1 VAGAGIRCREPGP
14 HGVLTGPATGSR
26 RVAVSR
32 EVQVR
37 LPSTREPSGIEI
49 ERKFRLR
56 AAPDEAT
63 LAAHGAVAKR
73 IEQVYLLPGPSGG
86 AAGADDASG
95 GSRIRRTE
103 LPDGTSAFRR
113 NQKRRIGPFSFDEA
127 EDEISEAEWIAALPR
142 ADPQRRPIRKTRH
155 VVAHGGQTLE
165 IDVFEEP
172 AGLTVVEVELAS
184 EHEPVQLP
192 EWVGEWREVTGDP
205 RYLNW
210 SLARRDA
217 EVPPFD

>member
-1 VAGAGIRCREPGP
+1 MSPR
-14 HGVLTGPATGSR
+14 
-26 RVAVSR
+26 
-32 EVQVR
+32 
-37 LPSTREPSGIEI
+37 GIEI

-56 AAPDEAT
+56 ATPDEAT

-73 IEQVYLLPGPSGG
+73 IEQVYLLPDPSAGP
-86 AAGADDASG
+86 DASG

-103 LPDGTSAFRR
+103 LPDGTSTFRR
-113 NQKRRIGPFSFDEA
+113 NRKRRIGAFTFDEA
-127 EDEISEAEWIAALPR
+127 EDETSEAEWTAALAR

-155 VVAHGGQTLE
+155 VVAHGCQTLE

-172 AGLTVVEVELAS
+172 AGLTVLEVELAS
-184 EHEPVQLP
+184 EDEPVQLP
-192 EWVGEWREVTGDP
+192 EWVGEWREVTGDG

>member
-1 VAGAGIRCREPGP
+1 MSPR
-14 HGVLTGPATGSR
+14 
-26 RVAVSR
+26 
-32 EVQVR
+32 
-37 LPSTREPSGIEI
+37 GIEI

-56 AAPDEAT
+56 AAPDAAT
-63 LAAHGAVAKR
+63 LSAHRAMAKR
-73 IEQVYLLPGPSGG
+73 IEQVYLLPDPYAGP
-86 AAGADDASG
+86 DAPG

-103 LPDGTSAFRR
+103 LPDGTSTFRR
-113 NQKRRIGPFSFDEA
+113 NRKRRIGAFSFDEA
-127 EDEISEAEWIAALPR
+127 EDEISEAEWIAALAR
-142 ADPQRRPIRKTRH
+142 ADPRRRPIRKTRH

-184 EHEPVQLP
+184 EDEPVQLP
-192 EWVGEWREVTGDP
+192 GWVGEWREVTGDE

-210 SLARRDA
+210 SLARHDA